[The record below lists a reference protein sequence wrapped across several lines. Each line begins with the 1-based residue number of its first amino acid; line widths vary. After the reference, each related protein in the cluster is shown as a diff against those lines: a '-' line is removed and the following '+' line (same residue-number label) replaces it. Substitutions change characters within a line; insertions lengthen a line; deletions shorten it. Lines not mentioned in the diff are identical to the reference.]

1 MDTFQIAIFASG
13 TGSNAVKIIEHFKEK
28 TEYSFVVLSNK
39 KDAPVLEKTKN
50 LGVESFT
57 FDRKDFYESEKV
69 VDFLKAQKV
78 RFVILAGFLWLV
90 PPNLITA
97 FMGRVINIHPA
108 LLPDFG
114 GKGMYGMKVHQAVID
129 AKEAESGITIHYVN
143 QKYDE
148 GHIIFQDSCE
158 VLPTDTPETLAQKI
172 HTLEHEHFPKVVAR
186 LVGELFKID
195 KLVHD
200 E

>member
-1 MDTFQIAIFASG
+1 MDTFRIAIFASG

-195 KLVHD
+195 KLGHD

>member
-39 KDAPVLEKTKN
+39 KDAPVLEKAKN

-69 VDFLKAQKV
+69 VDFLKAQQV